1 MDLSNIALDILA
13 FVVVI
18 GPLILIHEIGHF
30 VAARMI
36 GVTVLE
42 FGIGFPPRVVKLFT
56 QGGTDFTLNLLPI
69 GGFVRPL
76 GEDMVRPVGDET
88 VDKERI
94 EFEKRQAEQSKSAD
108 EEGKAKRPIKTKSL
122 MEAGPW
128 QRIFFMIAGVGMNLI
143 TGFVLFVIVAM
154 SGVPQLVSARVQVL
168 AVAANSPS
176 QQAGLQAG
184 DVITGLNGE
193 KVETSQDIDDL
204 IGNRDAKEI
213 KLVVKRGEQEL
224 NINVKPADVALISE
238 SGKVIVTDVSPGSPA
253 ATVGLKFGDQ
263 IIRVDNQDIKSNND
277 LLKYNE
283 AHLEQEVTL
292 TYSRN
297 GQTGTVKL
305 TPRKSPPAGQGP
317 IGASIKTLQTDPA
330 YGLQLIDMDPVTRTV
345 PLPFGES
352 LRKGLDDTV
361 KLVKTVISAPVNIIR
376 GTLSVQDARPVS
388 VVGIAGMAGQ
398 VVKNASDNHQGGAPI
413 LQFAAI
419 ISVAIGITQLLPI
432 PGLDGGRILFVIVEL
447 LRGKPMKPEREGMV
461 HLIGLMLL
469 LGLMAI
475 FVVNDIVNPLVL
487 R

>member
-1 MDLSNIALDILA
+1 MPDLSNIAIDILA
-13 FVVVI
+13 FIVVI

-30 VAARMI
+30 VAARLI

-42 FGIGFPPRVVKLFT
+42 FGIGFPPRALKLFT
-56 QGGTDFTLNLLPI
+56 QGGTEFTLNWLPI

-88 VDKERI
+88 TDKERI
-94 EFEKRQAEQSKSAD
+94 EFEQRQANLLED
-108 EEGKAKRPIKTKSL
+108 ETGKPKRKVKTKSL

-128 QRIFFMIAGVGMNLI
+128 QRIFFMSAGVGMNLI
-143 TGFVLFVIVAM
+143 TGFVLFVIVAL

-168 AVAANSPS
+168 AVAANSPA

-204 IGNRDAKEI
+204 IGNREAKEI
-213 KLVVKRGEQEL
+213 KLVVKRGDNVL
-224 NINVKPADVALISE
+224 NISIKPSDAALIPE
-238 SGKVIVTDVSPGSPA
+238 SGKVIVTEVSDGSPA
-253 ATVGLKFGDQ
+253 ALVGLKFGDQ
-263 IIRVDNQDIKSNND
+263 LIKVDDQVIKTNND

-283 AHLEQEVTL
+283 AHLGQEVTL
-292 TYSRN
+292 TYLRN
-297 GQTGTVKL
+297 GETGTVKL
-305 TPRKSPPAGQGP
+305 TPRKSPPTGQGP
-317 IGASIKTLQTDPA
+317 LGASISTLQTDPA
-330 YGLQLIDMDPVTRTV
+330 YGLQLVDMDPVTKTV
-345 PLPFGES
+345 SLPLGEA
-352 LRKGLDDTV
+352 LRKGFDDTV
-361 KLVKTVISAPVNIIR
+361 KLVKTVVAAPVNIIR

-388 VVGIAGMAGQ
+388 IVGIAQLGGQ
-398 VVKNASDNHQGGAPI
+398 VVKDATTSKQGGAPI

-432 PGLDGGRILFVIVEL
+432 PGLDGGRIIFVLVEL
-447 LRGKPMKPEREGMV
+447 LRGKPMNPEREGMV
-461 HLIGLMLL
+461 HLIGLMVL

-475 FVVNDIVNPLVL
+475 FVVNDLLNPLVL